1 MRLRMRVSAVS
12 ESPPRSLPQALCFV
26 TMKPGRRLVGGWT
39 PDTSSIFRPGVQA
52 EHGYANGY
60 VSGSETRLIG
70 LFHGSR
76 RITGEPLVPLGGLPP
91 CGRFRLAAVSGAA
104 LGGRAS
110 SARRWPPAGLSPAPG
125 ASALWSPR

>member
-39 PDTSSIFRPGVQA
+39 PDASSIFRPGVQA

-60 VSGSETRLIG
+60 VSGSDTRLIG

-76 RITGEPLVPLGGLPP
+76 GITGEPLVPPWAPLLAGGSVWQRFQEPP
-91 CGRFRLAAVSGAA
+91 LVVV
-104 LGGRAS
+104 LRA
-110 SARRWPPAGLSPAPG
+110 RV
-125 ASALWSPR
+125 